1 MYIPHVL
8 ADGERVVSNVSVNI
22 MHFDICGAKKNY
34 IQLGTVMKDSSYCG
48 KGLNRYIMEDILEEY
63 RGNTDGIYLFAN
75 DTVLDYYPKFG
86 FVPSK
91 EYEYFMPCNNISD
104 VKPYVLEKMDM
115 SQEIYSR
122 RFWWQY
128 LLYTRK

>member
-1 MYIPHVL
+1 LYIPHVL

-34 IQLGTVMKDSSYCG
+34 IQLGTVMTDSSYCG
-48 KGLNRYIMEDILEEY
+48 KGLNRYIMENILEEY
-63 RGNTDGIYLFAN
+63 KGNTDGIYLFAN

-122 RFWWQY
+122 RF
-128 LLYTRK
+128 